1 MVEASVY
8 SSLPDPFKDRQVSEK
23 QCPSLINQPLSDTQ
37 LFKLDIPD
45 WKMLKEFMQREGPV
59 SKP

>member
-1 MVEASVY
+1 MVEVSAY
-8 SSLPDPFKDRQVSEK
+8 SGLPDPYKDRQVSEK
-23 QCPSLINQPLSDTQ
+23 QCPSLINKPLSDSQ

-59 SKP
+59 TKA